1 MSTATALATPPFRAD
16 QVGSLLRP
24 PDLLGA
30 RDRRKRNEIPAADL
44 RAVED
49 AAIRDV
55 VAMQERLGLKS
66 VTDGEFRR
74 GLWHMD
80 FVRGF
85 ANVEQTPGIPIKFH
99 SEDGE
104 IEWTPPGVRIT
115 GKLSR
120 PRPIVVDD
128 FAFLKSATSATPK
141 ITIPSPS
148 VLHFR
153 GGRKAIDRAAYPDID
168 EFYADLARVYGEEI
182 RDLADA
188 GCRYLQIDEVNM
200 AFLCD
205 PNLRDFARSLGEDP
219 ERLPHTYASLVNAAT
234 AVRPPDMTICMHLC
248 RGNARSH
255 WIADGGYE
263 PVAEVLFNEFNVD
276 GYFLEYDSARAGDFR
291 PLRFVPAGKT
301 VVLGLVTT
309 KSGTLENK
317 DDIKRRID
325 QAARFVPL
333 DQLAIS
339 PQCGFASNAEGN
351 ALTVDQQKAKL
362 QLIVE
367 TATDVWGS
375 LERLPA
381 RRRTTTASLSTAPL
395 RAPAS

>member
-1 MSTATALATPPFRAD
+1 MTTATLTPPFRAD

-24 PDLLGA
+24 PALLAA
-30 RDRRKRNEIPAADL
+30 REQHKRGGLSAVDL
-44 RAVED
+44 RRVED

-55 VAMQERLGLKS
+55 VKMQEDLGLQS
-66 VTDGEFRR
+66 ITDGEFRR

-80 FVRGF
+80 FVCDF
-85 ANVEQTPGIPIKFH
+85 ANVEQTAGIPIKFH
-99 SEDGE
+99 SEQGD
-104 IEWTPPGVRIT
+104 IEFCPPGVKIT
-115 GKLSR
+115 GRLAR
-120 PRPIVVDD
+120 PHPIFVDD
-128 FAFLKSATSATPK
+128 FTFLKSIAHATPK

-153 GGRKAIDRAAYPDID
+153 GGRKAIDTATYPDLD
-168 EFYADLARVYGEEI
+168 EFYADLARVYSEEI

-205 PNLRDFARSLGEDP
+205 PNLRDFARSIGEDP
-219 ERLPHTYASLVNAAT
+219 ARLPQTYANLVNAAT
-234 AVRPPDMTICMHLC
+234 AARPRDMTVCLHLC

-263 PVAEVLFNEFNVD
+263 PVAEVLFNQFDVD
-276 GYFLEYDSARAGDFR
+276 GYFLEYDSSRAGDFR
-291 PLRFVPAGKT
+291 PLRFVPKGKR

-309 KSGTLENK
+309 KKGALENK

-325 QAARFVPL
+325 EASKVVPIE
-333 DQLAIS
+333 QLALS

-351 ALTVDQQKAKL
+351 QLTVEEERAKL
-362 QLIVE
+362 RLIVE
-367 TATDVWGS
+367 IAREVWG
-375 LERLPA
+375 
-381 RRRTTTASLSTAPL
+381 
-395 RAPAS
+395 

>member
-1 MSTATALATPPFRAD
+1 MTTATVAPPFRAD

-24 PDLLGA
+24 ANLLDA
-30 RDRRKRNEIPAADL
+30 REKRKRGELPAAEL
-44 RAVED
+44 RHIED
-49 AAIRDV
+49 EAIREV
-55 VAMQERLGLKS
+55 VRMQEGIGMKS

-80 FVRGF
+80 FVCDF

-99 SEDGE
+99 SEQGE
-104 IEWTPPGVRIT
+104 IEWMPPGVKIT

-120 PRPIVVDD
+120 PHPIFVED
-128 FAFLKSATSATPK
+128 FKFLKKTTNATPK

-153 GGRKAIDRAAYPDID
+153 GGRKAIDTTAYPDIE
-168 EFYADLARVYGEEI
+168 EFYADLARVYSEEI
-182 RDLADA
+182 RDLVDA
-188 GCRYLQIDEVNM
+188 GCRYLQVDEVNM

-219 ERLPHTYASLVNAAT
+219 EKLPHTYARLVNAAT
-234 AVRPPDMTICMHLC
+234 AARHEEMTVCMHLC

-263 PVAEVLFNEFNVD
+263 PVAEVLFNEFDID
-276 GYFLEYDSARAGDFR
+276 GYFLEYDSSRAGDFS
-291 PLRFVPAGKT
+291 PLRFVPKGKT

-309 KSGTLENK
+309 KKGALENK
-317 DDIKRRID
+317 NDIKRRIEE
-325 QAARFVPL
+325 AAKFVPL
-333 DQLAIS
+333 EQLALS

-351 ALTVDQQKAKL
+351 ALTVDQEKAKL
-362 QLIVE
+362 QLVVE
-367 TATDVWGS
+367 IATEVWG
-375 LERLPA
+375 RV
-381 RRRTTTASLSTAPL
+381 
-395 RAPAS
+395 

>member
-1 MSTATALATPPFRAD
+1 MFKSSINPQSAIRNPQSTVPPFRAD

-24 PDLLGA
+24 GHLLEA
-30 RDRRKRNEIPAADL
+30 REKRKCGELSAAELRRI
-44 RAVED
+44 ED
-49 AAIRDV
+49 EAIREV
-55 VAMQERLGLKS
+55 VRMQEGLGMKS

-80 FVRGF
+80 FVCDF

-99 SEDGE
+99 SEQGE
-104 IEWTPPGVRIT
+104 IEWMPPGVKIT

-120 PRPIVVDD
+120 PHPIFVDD
-128 FAFLKSATSATPK
+128 FKFLKETTSATPK

-153 GGRKAIDRAAYPDID
+153 GGRKAIDTAAYPDMD
-168 EFYADLARVYGEEI
+168 EFYADLARVYSEEI
-182 RDLADA
+182 RDLVEA
-188 GCRYLQIDEVNM
+188 GCRYLQVDEVNM

-219 ERLPHTYASLVNAAT
+219 DQLPHTYAKLVNAAT
-234 AVRPPDMTICMHLC
+234 AARHKDMTVCMHLC

-263 PVAEVLFNEFNVD
+263 PVAEVLFNEFDID
-276 GYFLEYDSARAGDFR
+276 GYFLEYDSSRAGDFS
-291 PLRFVPAGKT
+291 PLRFVPKGKT

-309 KSGTLENK
+309 KKGALENK
-317 DDIKRRID
+317 ADIERRIEE
-325 QAARFVPL
+325 ASKFVPIE
-333 DQLAIS
+333 QLALS

-351 ALTVDQQKAKL
+351 ALTVDQEQAKL

-367 TATDVWGS
+367 VSRDVWG
-375 LERLPA
+375 
-381 RRRTTTASLSTAPL
+381 
-395 RAPAS
+395 

>member
-1 MSTATALATPPFRAD
+1 MSTATLTPPFRAD

-24 PDLLGA
+24 PSLLEA
-30 RDRRKRNEIPAADL
+30 REKRKRGELAPAEL
-44 RAVED
+44 RRLED

-55 VAMQERLGLKS
+55 VRMQEELGLQA

-80 FVRGF
+80 FVCDF
-85 ANVEQTPGIPIKFH
+85 ANVEPAPGIPIKFH
-99 SEDGE
+99 SEQGE
-104 IEWTPPGVRIT
+104 IEWSPPGVRIA
-115 GKLSR
+115 GRLAR
-120 PRPIVVDD
+120 PHPIFVDD
-128 FAFLKSATSATPK
+128 FKFLKSIAHATPK

-153 GGRKAIDRAAYPDID
+153 GGRNAIDPAAYPDLD
-168 EFYADLARVYGEEI
+168 EFYADLARVYSEEI

-205 PNLRDFARSLGEDP
+205 PKLRDFARSIGEDP
-219 ERLPHTYASLVNAAT
+219 AQLPQTYARLVNAAT
-234 AVRPPDMTICMHLC
+234 AARHRDMTVCMHLC

-276 GYFLEYDSARAGDFR
+276 GYFLEYDSSRAGDFS
-291 PLRFVPAGKT
+291 PLRFVPKGKR

-309 KSGTLENK
+309 KKGALENK
-317 DDIKRRID
+317 DDIRRRID
-325 QAARFVPL
+325 EAARFVPI
-333 DQLAIS
+333 DQLGLS

-351 ALTVDQQKAKL
+351 RLTVEEEKAKL
-362 QLIVE
+362 RLIVE
-367 TATDVWGS
+367 IAREVWG
-375 LERLPA
+375 
-381 RRRTTTASLSTAPL
+381 
-395 RAPAS
+395 

>member
-1 MSTATALATPPFRAD
+1 MRRAAPPFRAD

-24 PDLLGA
+24 PNLLEA
-30 RDRRKRNEIPAADL
+30 RGKRKRNEIPAAEL
-44 RAVED
+44 RRLED

-55 VAMQERLGLKS
+55 VAMQESLGMKS

-80 FVRGF
+80 FVCDF
-85 ANVEQTPGIPIKFH
+85 ANVAQTPGIPIKFH
-99 SEDGE
+99 SDQGE
-104 IEWTPPGVRIT
+104 IEWTPPGVKIT
-115 GKLSR
+115 GTLSR
-120 PRPIVVDD
+120 PHPIFVDD
-128 FAFLKSATSATPK
+128 FRFLKSVTRATPK

-153 GGRKAIDRAAYPDID
+153 GGRKAIDTAAYPDMD
-168 EFYADLARVYGEEI
+168 AFYADLARVYGEEI
-182 RDLADA
+182 RDLVDA
-188 GCRYLQIDEVNM
+188 GCRYLQLDEVNM

-205 PNLRDFARSLGEDP
+205 PNLRDFARSIGEDP
-219 ERLPHTYASLVNAAT
+219 DELPHTYAKLVNDAT
-234 AVRPPDMTICMHLC
+234 AARHADMTVAMHLC

-276 GYFLEYDSARAGDFR
+276 AYFLEYDSSRAGDFR

-309 KSGTLENK
+309 KRGTLEKK
-317 DDIKRRID
+317 DEVKRRIEE
-325 QAARFVPL
+325 ASRFVPL
-333 DQLAIS
+333 EQLALS

-351 ALTVDQQKAKL
+351 ALTVDEEKAKL

-367 TATDVWGS
+367 IATEVWGS
-375 LERLPA
+375 V
-381 RRRTTTASLSTAPL
+381 
-395 RAPAS
+395 

>member
-1 MSTATALATPPFRAD
+1 MSAVTATVAPPFRAD

-24 PDLLGA
+24 ANLLDA
-30 RDRRKRNEIPAADL
+30 RDRRKRNQISAVDL
-44 RAVED
+44 RRIED

-55 VAMQERLGLKS
+55 VAMQERIGMKS
-66 VTDGEFRR
+66 ITDGEFRR

-80 FVRGF
+80 FVCDF

-99 SEDGE
+99 SEAGE
-104 IEWTPPGVRIT
+104 IEWMPPGVRIT

-120 PRPIVVDD
+120 PHPIFVDD
-128 FAFLKSATSATPK
+128 FRFLKSVATGTPK

-153 GGRKAIDRAAYPDID
+153 GGRKAIDTAAYPDID
-168 EFYADLARVYGEEI
+168 EFYADLARVYTEEI
-182 RDLADA
+182 RDLVDA

-205 PNLRDFARSLGEDP
+205 PSLRDFARSLGEDP
-219 ERLPHTYASLVNAAT
+219 EQLPHTYAKLVNAAT
-234 AVRPPDMTICMHLC
+234 SARHPDMSVCMHLC

-263 PVAEVLFNEFNVD
+263 PVADALFNEFDVN
-276 GYFLEYDSARAGDFR
+276 GYFLEYDSSRAGDFK
-291 PLRFVPAGKT
+291 PLRFVPRGKT

-309 KSGTLENK
+309 KKGTLENK

-325 QAARFVPL
+325 EASKFVPL
-333 DQLAIS
+333 GQLALS

-351 ALTVDQQKAKL
+351 ALTVDQERAKL
-362 QLIVE
+362 ELIVE
-367 TATDVWGS
+367 IAHEVWGDD
-375 LERLPA
+375 
-381 RRRTTTASLSTAPL
+381 
-395 RAPAS
+395 

>member
-1 MSTATALATPPFRAD
+1 MPTVTMTPPFKAD

-24 PDLLGA
+24 ANLLAA
-30 RDRRKRNEIPAADL
+30 REKRKRGELSASDL
-44 RAVED
+44 RRIED

-55 VAMQERLGLKS
+55 VAMQESIGLQS
-66 VTDGEFRR
+66 ITDGEFRR

-80 FVRGF
+80 FVCDF
-85 ANVEQTPGIPIKFH
+85 ANVQQAPGIPIKFH
-99 SEDGE
+99 SDDGE
-104 IEWTPPGVRIT
+104 IEWAPPGVKIT

-120 PRPIVVDD
+120 PHPIFVED
-128 FAFLKSATSATPK
+128 FKFLKSITKATPK

-153 GGRKAIDRAAYPDID
+153 GGRKAIDTTAYPDMD
-168 EFYADLARVYGEEI
+168 DFYADLARVYSEEI
-182 RDLADA
+182 RDLVDA

-219 ERLPHTYASLVNAAT
+219 ERLPHTYASLINRAT
-234 AVRPPDMTICMHLC
+234 AARHPLMTICMHLC

-263 PVAEVLFNEFNVD
+263 PVAEVLFNEFDVH
-276 GYFLEYDSARAGDFR
+276 GYFLEYDSSRAGDFT
-291 PLRFVPAGKT
+291 PLRFVPKGKT

-309 KSGTLENK
+309 KKGILEQK
-317 DDIKRRID
+317 DDVKRRVEE
-325 QAARFVPL
+325 ATKFVPL
-333 DQLAIS
+333 EQLALS

-351 ALTVDQQKAKL
+351 ALTVDQEKAKL

-367 TATDVWGS
+367 IAHELWNC
-375 LERLPA
+375 
-381 RRRTTTASLSTAPL
+381 
-395 RAPAS
+395 